1 MLKFNFPSAES
12 GDEKTYS
19 HKLEAILIISLLIAA
34 SGFWINHPRL
44 FIADDIYFYLE
55 IARNLAQGKG
65 QTFNEIYSTNGF
77 HPLWLY
83 LLMIWDKALLVVNPE
98 VLKSASHPLPLS
110 LALLWGTAGVLWKV
124 AKLQRLNPAIL
135 ILPLVGYLCFFGHL
149 YSEVHLYVF
158 LLSLLIYFLEIGKY
172 QSARDGFIFGLL
184 IGLTFLARLDLAF
197 VLLGL
202 IITLWWRC
210 NRSTYLIWVLAGAA
224 SSVAPYLT
232 ANLFF
237 FDSLL
242 PVSGWLK
249 SSFPQIYPFEHF
261 RGLRYFGGAS
271 LELLGYNVTVG
282 LTPIIVG
289 AFTFLAL
296 RSRPGFM
303 ERFPIFLLFGAIL
316 HFAYTALFTRFA
328 TEWYWYY
335 GAHQLLLAFSL
346 AWLARE
352 CNVPARI
359 LQVVSLGIVIGVLSL
374 EAKMR
379 YGPEN
384 PDSDPLPVIRYIQ
397 EMGIKGQTIMVS
409 DFPGRIAFDTGNR
422 VIATDMLT
430 GNKSLIHE
438 MQDSDNALSYLVKL
452 AAEKGK
458 PVTYLFWVVAPC
470 DWLVPTPDFDTII
483 YNHPKYIPERK
494 KWGQLELG
502 APIFRDRHLA
512 AWKITDKLR

>member
-1 MLKFNFPSAES
+1 MLNFFSAKS
-12 GDEKTYS
+12 DDNKT
-19 HKLEAILIISLLIAA
+19 HTPMREAILIIGILIVV
-34 SGFWINHPRL
+34 SGFWINDPRR
-44 FIADDIYFYLE
+44 FISDDIYFYLE

-83 LLMIWDKALLVVNPE
+83 LLMIWDKALLAVNPE
-98 VLKSASHPLPLS
+98 VLKSANHPLPLS

-124 AKLQRLNPAIL
+124 AKTQRLNPAIL
-135 ILPLVGYLCFFGHL
+135 IVPLIGYLGFFGHL
-149 YSEVHLYVF
+149 YSELHLYVF
-158 LLSLLIYFLEIGKY
+158 LLSLLIYLLDAGKY
-172 QSARDGFIFGLL
+172 KSARDGFIFGLL
-184 IGLTFLARLDLAF
+184 IGITFLARLDLAF

-210 NRSTYLIWVLAGAA
+210 NRSTYLMWVSAGAV

-249 SSFPQIYPFEHF
+249 SSFPQIYPLVHF
-261 RGLRYFGGAS
+261 RGLAYYSGAS

-282 LTPIIVG
+282 LIPIIVG
-289 AFTFLAL
+289 AFTFMAL
-296 RSRPGFM
+296 RSRPGFV
-303 ERFPIFLLFGAIL
+303 ERFPIFLFFGVIL

-352 CNVPARI
+352 YNIQART
-359 LQVVSLGIVIGVLSL
+359 LQVVSLVIVIGVLGL

-384 PDSDPLPVIRYIQ
+384 PDSAPLPVIRYIQ

-409 DFPGRIAFDTGNR
+409 DFPGRIAFDTENR

-430 GNKSLIHE
+430 GNKSLIQE
-438 MQDSDNALSYLVKL
+438 MQASDNALSHLVKL

-470 DWLVPTPDFDTII
+470 DWLVPNSDFTTII
-483 YNHPKYIPERK
+483 YNNPKYIPERK

-512 AWKITDKLR
+512 AWKITDKLK